1 MSECPHRHCGSRVGF
16 QGWPSWAAPSAVLG
30 QPPVQ
35 WPGNRDGEI
44 APIGRHNCQTPPAQ
58 GWPDQ
63 IAIGGSEPEKWE
75 NLCWKT
81 ICTNERMRMFVNL
94 GSNWCNSSG
103 GEANEGERGVG
114 ICSALIAGG
123 RGRRRVH

>member
-1 MSECPHRHCGSRVGF
+1 MG
-16 QGWPSWAAPSAVLG
+16 QGLDSTDGLLG
-30 QPPVQ
+30 QISVQ

-44 APIGRHNCQTPPAQ
+44 APIGDHNCQTPPAQ
-58 GWPDQ
+58 GWLDL
-63 IAIGGSEPEKWE
+63 IVIGGSQHEKWKNQFCE
-75 NLCWKT
+75 T
-81 ICTNERMRMFVNL
+81 ICTNKRMRMFVNL